1 MRPRNIILLR
11 HGQSEGN
18 ANKSVYKTK
27 PDYALKL
34 TEKGRYQCIEAA
46 HKLTHIVSPETPI
59 QFYVSP
65 FWRTRETFLNIS
77 KVFSSSTNMYI
88 EDPRIREQE
97 WGVSQTNTGEFQ
109 EYSDKMEEYRDQYGH
124 FYYRFR
130 NGGESCAD
138 VFDRVSDF
146 IGTMFRDFEKS
157 HYPSNVII
165 VTHGMTM
172 RLFLM
177 RWFHCSVEEFETWGN
192 PLNCGYYHMQYQTC
206 SDKYSLLTPVRRH
219 KLRHDFQFDWE
230 ETTPRFGAAKLQT
243 YM

>member
-1 MRPRNIILLR
+1 MGKPRNIILVR
-11 HGQSEGN
+11 HGQSVGN
-18 ANKSVYKTK
+18 ANREVYKET
-27 PDYALKL
+27 PDPYLQL
-34 TEKGRYQCIEAA
+34 TPKGKQQAIDVG
-46 HKLTHIVSPETPI
+46 HDLTRFINPETPV
-59 QFYVSP
+59 QFYLSP
-65 FWRTRETFLNIS
+65 YWRTRQTFQGIT
-77 KVFSSSTNMYI
+77 KVFRNFTWY
-88 EDPRIREQE
+88 EDARLREQE
-97 WGVSQTNTGEFQ
+97 WGKDMKSRDG
-109 EYSDKMEEYRDQYGH
+109 YSDKMEEYRDQYGH

-206 SDKYSLLTPVRRH
+206 SNKYSLLTPVRRH
-219 KLRHDFQFDWE
+219 KLRHDFQFDWGE
-230 ETTPRFGAAKLQT
+230 STPRFGAAKLQT